1 VTTIDAVVFDLDGV
15 LVDSEQVW
23 DRVRERLVRERG
35 GRWLP
40 EAQQRM
46 MGMSSPEWTR
56 YMAEDLGVP
65 LTPEEISKEVVARMI
80 AGYRERLPLLPGAVA
95 AVERLAARWPLAV
108 ASSSNRE
115 VIEHVLA
122 EAGLAA
128 RFAAAVSSEEV
139 PRGKPSPDVYLE
151 AAGRLG
157 VPAARAAAVEDS
169 SNGLLSAAAA
179 GMRVIAIP
187 NAHYPPAEEAI
198 AHADLVLESLD
209 QLTVAAVE
217 ALAGG

>member
-1 VTTIDAVVFDLDGV
+1 MTTIDAVVFDLDGV

-65 LTPEEISKEVVARMI
+65 LTPREISEEVVARMI

-95 AVERLAARWPLAV
+95 AVERLAVRWPLAV

-115 VIEHVLA
+115 VIDHVLA

-187 NAHYPPAEEAI
+187 NAHYPPSEEAI
-198 AHADLVLESLD
+198 AHADLALESLD

>member
-95 AVERLAARWPLAV
+95 AVERLAVRWPLAV

>member
-1 VTTIDAVVFDLDGV
+1 
-15 LVDSEQVW
+15 
-23 DRVRERLVRERG
+23 
-35 GRWLP
+35 
-40 EAQQRM
+40 
-46 MGMSSPEWTR
+46 
-56 YMAEDLGVP
+56 
-65 LTPEEISKEVVARMI
+65 
-80 AGYRERLPLLPGAVA
+80 LPGAVA
-95 AVERLAARWPLAV
+95 AVERLAVRWPLAV

-187 NAHYPPAEEAI
+187 NAHYPPSEEAI
-198 AHADLVLESLD
+198 AHADLALESLD

>member
-1 VTTIDAVVFDLDGV
+1 MTTIDAVVFDLDGV